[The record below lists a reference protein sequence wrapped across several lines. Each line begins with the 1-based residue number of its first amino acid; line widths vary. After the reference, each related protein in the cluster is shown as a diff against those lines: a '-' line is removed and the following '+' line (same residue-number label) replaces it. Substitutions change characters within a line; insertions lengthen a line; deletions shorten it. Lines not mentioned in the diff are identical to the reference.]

1 VFSFSR
7 ESEVEFGKLLTQ
19 NPKQNSNLVKL
30 VNVAYEEI
38 SVASRY
44 FGVCN
49 VYHVLQTTDSDK
61 LSQLSAQH

>member
-1 VFSFSR
+1 M
-7 ESEVEFGKLLTQ
+7 EFGKLPTQ

-38 SVASRY
+38 SVASRN